1 VIYILVGLGLISVL
15 TMVYACLCA
24 AGREDEEMDKRYE
37 EHMK

>member
-1 VIYILVGLGLISVL
+1 MIIVLMALGLISVL
-15 TMVYACLCA
+15 TLVYACLCA